1 MSDTTE
7 TRRSRVILLVV
18 AVFALVAGLTI
29 GWALVDSSDDRSG
42 GPSTATVAT
51 VDEWMA
57 AVQAKDTGRI
67 VALYS
72 DDATWRDEADLD
84 GNGNATEFI
93 GKTGVASGWS
103 IWGLIDE
110 VLDVE
115 AVAVTD
121 DAAVV
126 RWTFDG
132 YTDWKLTGLSVLE
145 FDDGVIT
152 AETVYYDSRQG
163 P

>member
-1 MSDTTE
+1 MAKRLVTIVVLALLAASCSGSDN
-7 TRRSRVILLVV
+7 
-18 AVFALVAGLTI
+18 
-29 GWALVDSSDDRSG
+29 D
-42 GPSTATVAT
+42 GPSTATVTT

-57 AVQAKDTGRI
+57 AVEAQDTMSI
-67 VALYS
+67 VALYA

-84 GNGNATEFI
+84 AAGDTVEFV
-93 GKTGVASGWS
+93 GREGVGRGWN
-103 IWGLIDE
+103 IWAFVDE

-121 DAAVV
+121 EAAVV

-132 YTDWKLTGLSVLE
+132 YWGQLTGLSVLE
-145 FDDGVIT
+145 LDDGVIT

>member
-1 MSDTTE
+1 M
-7 TRRSRVILLVV
+7 ILPVV
-18 AVFALVAGLTI
+18 AVFALAAGLTI
-29 GWALVDSSDDRSG
+29 GWVLGDSSDDRRS

-57 AVQAKDTGRI
+57 AVQAQDTGRI

-84 GNGNATEFI
+84 DAGNATEFI
-93 GKTGVASGWS
+93 GKAGVHAGWN
-103 IWGLIDE
+103 IFGLIDE

-132 YTDWKLTGLSVLE
+132 YTDWNLTGLSVLE
-145 FDDGVIT
+145 LDDGVIT